1 MQLLTLL
8 HSMILVLALL
18 TPFTPSIS
26 VQLFNHFRIAQTR
39 LMMLHVF
46 HSPKTNTKL
55 RSILQAAALHSDL
68 WSGHT
73 DAHPNFAQAF
83 LNTRTTYLRFSHHTN
98 FLPKFYVGSTEQ
110 NVLTREYNRYRKFL
124 QIKSDRL
131 VLCEVALRFWET
143 FDNLFMWSPIPL
155 RTDPANFRAYETA
168 LIQEW
173 QPPLNFPFI
182 NQFYHPR
189 KGLLRRAPLGQST
202 QFGHRRL
209 WRQSRWSTTAAKI
222 KQTLQG
228 PTFRSRLKSWTMI
241 HDLGSNTRRS
251 YDTQR
256 FLRSSAAGV
265 NTCYALRR
273 LAAQIQEP
281 SRSIALNHL
290 DNCITHW
297 KGKKAPKPFSF
308 RCPWLLTPNLS
319 KTIRRALTTWY
330 HQNHTVAVPFHKP
343 SVKVIYQKH
352 PAVGEF
358 LFTHKKAVQGWASD
372 NPPQCTCELLRQFP
386 EAAIPNTQHII
397 LDASK
402 LVTQFSPV
410 EQALLTGSM
419 NNRFFP
425 DEAHCQEKFLNN
437 LHQWTQRN
445 RLPTMPLH
453 EKQRLF
459 DQLWADHHPLV
470 PTAMSASTIRHVQQR
485 FPGCEFHCEDKKAS
499 SLRIFC
505 PCLYYLAIE
514 NTFMDKKV
522 FSQIDLHPEEC
533 VQAYVEDITK
543 KFKTTHPWAL
553 GKGRKLPA
561 GYILPKRKKN
571 FESGRPIIGFVD
583 APFRPML
590 NIMAKLLYT
599 LVPKACPNHFA
610 LGDMYTLLQLLHSCP
625 MDAPLQLWNQDLAG
639 FFISI
644 ETPRFLRAWS
654 TLKYFLSKRM
664 NTNDD
669 QVFSVSPI
677 KDNQPGDTI
686 KGRTYRRLNVT
697 RKIKVGEIPLI
708 ITTALNMRAFQL
720 GTKTFQQDRGSPM
733 GSPLSPALCLMVVS
747 IEEQIWYST
756 YHQFLSSTAIWYKG
770 LRYVDNRL
778 LMGEPHLQYEPAF
791 ATLLDEHFYQ
801 APIILEYEADQEFLG
816 FQVETQPLEVIYN
829 QPRDTSQILSPTS
842 ASPPHVLLSGFRS
855 RYHIVVKC
863 AFPHHQKIIG
873 IHRLTETYERAGF
886 EFQKLHKIAQSILHS
901 LEKKT
906 AALNTHIPE
915 LLLLNRFVL

>member
-1 MQLLTLL
+1 
-8 HSMILVLALL
+8 
-18 TPFTPSIS
+18 
-26 VQLFNHFRIAQTR
+26 
-39 LMMLHVF
+39 
-46 HSPKTNTKL
+46 
-55 RSILQAAALHSDL
+55 
-68 WSGHT
+68 
-73 DAHPNFAQAF
+73 
-83 LNTRTTYLRFSHHTN
+83 
-98 FLPKFYVGSTEQ
+98 
-110 NVLTREYNRYRKFL
+110 
-124 QIKSDRL
+124 
-131 VLCEVALRFWET
+131 
-143 FDNLFMWSPIPL
+143 
-155 RTDPANFRAYETA
+155 
-168 LIQEW
+168 
-173 QPPLNFPFI
+173 
-182 NQFYHPR
+182 
-189 KGLLRRAPLGQST
+189 
-202 QFGHRRL
+202 
-209 WRQSRWSTTAAKI
+209 
-222 KQTLQG
+222 
-228 PTFRSRLKSWTMI
+228 MI

-308 RCPWLLTPNLS
+308 RSPWLLTPNLS

-330 HQNHTVAVPFHKP
+330 HQNRTVAVPFHKP
-343 SVKVIYQKH
+343 SVKVIYQKR
-352 PAVGEF
+352 PAAGEF
-358 LFTHKKAVQGWASD
+358 LFTHKKAVQGWASE
-372 NPPQCTCELLRQFP
+372 NPPQCTCDLLRRFP
-386 EAAIPNTQHII
+386 EAIIPNTQHII

-402 LVTQFSPV
+402 LITHFSPV
-410 EQALLTGSM
+410 EQTLLTGSM

-425 DEAHCQEKFLNN
+425 DEEHCQEKFFTN
-437 LHQWTQRN
+437 LQQWTQRN
-445 RLPTMPLH
+445 RLPAIPLH
-453 EKQRLF
+453 DRQRLF
-459 DQLWADHHPLV
+459 DQLWSTHHPLV

-505 PCLYYLAIE
+505 PCLYHLAIE

-625 MDAPLQLWNQDLAG
+625 TDAPLQLWNQDLAG

-654 TLKYFLSKRM
+654 TLKYFLSKLM
-664 NTNDD
+664 NTDDD

-697 RKIKVGEIPLI
+697 RKIKIGEIPLI

-720 GTKTFQQDRGSPM
+720 GAKTFQQDRGSPM

-756 YHQFLSSTAIWYKG
+756 YQQFLSSTAIWYKG

-778 LMGEPHLQYEPAF
+778 LLGEPQLQYEPAF

-816 FQVETQPLEVIYN
+816 FQIETQPLEVIYN

-855 RYHIVVKC
+855 RCHIVVKC
-863 AFPHHQKIIG
+863 AFPHLQKITG
-873 IHRLTETYERAGF
+873 IHRLTETYERPGF
-886 EFQKLHKIAQSILHS
+886 ESQELHKIAQSILHS
-901 LEKKT
+901 LEKKH
-906 AALNTHIPE
+906 AALRGYWFH
-915 LLLLNRFVL
+915 LYFSFVP